1 MEKVFEYF
9 KLDKTTESIY
19 KYSPVF
25 TSELDGKRVVIKKT
39 KSKTNQMIKL
49 FQWTEKLTAS
59 DINVV
64 RPIMY
69 NDQEYKRIDENNWV
83 LYEFIDGREYTG
95 SYQDI
100 LDAGELLGRIHHASA
115 SGHVFEDGFSWDK
128 YDDAF
133 LSDVEGD
140 IESLTVKYQED
151 AHVESF
157 KLLAVTMKELL
168 DEKFSNLSSMSLP
181 HVDATWDYKA
191 NNLIYGE
198 KGLVLIDPD
207 NAGKVP
213 RIFDLALAL
222 LLFHME
228 IETAAPRMFNNEEWE
243 IFKKGYFKHVELTT
257 IEKKIWNEYLLFVF
271 MDEVLWAMSD
281 LEDDE
286 SDRQKEFIKSLLA
299 FDPQCF
305 NI

>member
-1 MEKVFEYF
+1 METVFEYF

-100 LDAGELLGRIHHASA
+100 LDAGEFLGRIHHASA

-140 IESLTVKYQED
+140 IVGLTVKYQED
-151 AHVESF
+151 ARVESF

-168 DEKFSNLSSMSLP
+168 DEKFSNLSSISLP

-207 NAGKVP
+207 NAGSVP

-222 LLFHME
+222 LL
-228 IETAAPRMFNNEEWE
+228 IPYGNRNGSP
-243 IFKKGYFKHVELTT
+243 K
-257 IEKKIWNEYLLFVF
+257 
-271 MDEVLWAMSD
+271 MSIM
-281 LEDDE
+281 
-286 SDRQKEFIKSLLA
+286 RNGKSLRKLL
-299 FDPQCF
+299 
-305 NI
+305 